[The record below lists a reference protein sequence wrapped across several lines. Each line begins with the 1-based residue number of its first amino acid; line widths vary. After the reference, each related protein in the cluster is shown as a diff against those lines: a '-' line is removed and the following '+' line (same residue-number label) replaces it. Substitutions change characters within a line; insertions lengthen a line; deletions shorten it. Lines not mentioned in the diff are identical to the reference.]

1 MSNWEIVPQ
10 EQTIKGETS
19 LVDCKQIV
27 WRPASDKEQEAGSGE
42 FKKLGTPTYRVCF
55 KHIKDNGVFRVVAQY
70 KAMKR
75 KGKVIKDA
83 NDQPIMEWRV
93 NLHDPDKTQ
102 PVQMNMKQRTT
113 CVTMDHPF
121 KVQTIKSSTGTATYD
136 LFFSRV
142 FPERIRDASLRV
154 NVMQLLDH
162 AIFERE
168 QAIAA

>member
-19 LVDCKQIV
+19 LVDCKQLV

-55 KHIKDNGVFRVVAQY
+55 KHIKDDGIFRVVAQLR
-70 KAMKR
+70 AMKR
-75 KGKVIKDA
+75 KGSVIKDGSG
-83 NDQPIMEWRV
+83 QPVMEWRV

-113 CVTMDHPF
+113 CVTIDHPF
-121 KVQTIKSSTGTATYD
+121 KVQTIKTSTGTVPYD
-136 LFFSRV
+136 SFFDRV
-142 FPERIRDASLRV
+142 FPERIRDTSLRV
-154 NVMQLLDH
+154 NVMQLLDN

-168 QAIAA
+168 AKAA